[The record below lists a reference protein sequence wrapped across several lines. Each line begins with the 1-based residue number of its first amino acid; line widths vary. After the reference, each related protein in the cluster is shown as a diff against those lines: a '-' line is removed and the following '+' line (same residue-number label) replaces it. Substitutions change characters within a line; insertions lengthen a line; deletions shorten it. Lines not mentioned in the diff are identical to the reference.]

1 MNEDSILQRIVKI
14 ADETLGVFLS
24 EEDSLKENGVDSL
37 SLVALIVSIEFEFGI
52 SFSDDDLQPEKLN
65 YLADL
70 VKITK
75 RYL

>member
-37 SLVALIVSIEFEFGI
+37 SLVALIVSIEIEFGI

-65 YLADL
+65 CLADL